1 MPGTVITL
9 QPGQREVLEQALAD
23 AIFYRD
29 PPLNCRA
36 CEAQDTLCSRC
47 AAELARAR
55 SYLALSDMLNA
66 QPGRG

>member
-23 AIFYRD
+23 AVFYRD

-36 CEAQDTLCSRC
+36 CETRHTLCSRC

-55 SYLALSDMLNA
+55 SYLTLSARLNT

>member
-9 QPGQREVLEQALAD
+9 RPGQREVLEQALAD

-29 PPLNCRA
+29 PPLNCGV

-55 SYLALSDMLNA
+55 SYVTLSDTLKA
-66 QPGRG
+66 QPG